1 MSTLDAITDAH
12 ANQDYRLRKQLI
24 SEYVAAGGRQSD
36 VARATGLTR
45 GRVTRILRP
54 AQRTRRPVIELDA
67 AQAEL
72 IRDLI
77 TELEAAVVS
86 SALDSGNT
94 ALRGEVVDAKR
105 SVAAAVRE
113 ATSTGVKYS
122 TIAQR
127 VGVTADT
134 LKAWNRI

>member
-1 MSTLDAITDAH
+1 MSTLDAITRAH
-12 ANQDYRLRKQLI
+12 ANQDFGLRKQLI
-24 SEYVAAGGRQSD
+24 AEYVAAGGRQSD

-54 AQRTRRPVIELDA
+54 AQRSRRPLIDLDGT
-67 AQAEL
+67 QAEL

-86 SALDSGNT
+86 SALDSGN
-94 ALRGEVVDAKR
+94 AELRAQVVDANR

-113 ATSTGVKYS
+113 ATSLGVKYS
-122 TIAQR
+122 TIAHA

-134 LKAWNRI
+134 LTAWNRI